1 MDGTHSNPRDSMN
14 HAPAKRLS
22 VIQPSLTLAVNTRA
36 KELAAAGEK
45 ILNLS
50 AGEPDFTT
58 PAFICEAAAA
68 ALADGATHYTATD
81 GTPELK
87 RAIAAKLERENGLE
101 YAADE
106 IIASCGV
113 KHSLYNACMALLNPG
128 DEVLVPAPYWVSYP
142 AQAMLAGA
150 EARMLPCPAEN
161 DFKLTPEQLRD
172 AIGPKTRLL
181 ILNSPNNPSG
191 AVYTHAELAALAEV
205 LADHENVV
213 IATDDIYEHLLY
225 DDSSFVNIV
234 MAAPALR
241 ERTLVLNGVSKAY
254 AMTGWRLGY
263 AAGPKWLI
271 GAMKKLQSQST
282 SNPASVSQAAAVTAL
297 TGNQSCVGE
306 MRATFR
312 HRRDRFV
319 AALNE
324 ANGIHCEPP
333 PGAFYA
339 FGDCREAIAA
349 RGLDNDIAF
358 AQWLLEE
365 PQIAAVPG
373 SAFGMPGYVR
383 FSYATHQATL
393 DEAAARLKRAL
404 G

>member
-1 MDGTHSNPRDSMN
+1 MN
-14 HAPAKRLS
+14 SEPAERLAA
-22 VIQPSLTLAVNTRA
+22 IKPSPTMAINARA

-50 AGEPDFTT
+50 AGEPDFKT
-58 PAFICEAAAA
+58 PAFICEAAAT

-87 RAIAAKLERENGLE
+87 RAIAAKLKRENGLE
-101 YAADE
+101 YAPDE

-113 KHSLYNACMALLNPG
+113 KHSLYNASMALLNPG
-128 DEVLVPAPYWVSYP
+128 DEMLIPAPYWVSYP
-142 AQAMLAGA
+142 AQAKLAGA
-150 EARMLPCPAEN
+150 EARILPCPAEN
-161 DFKLTPEQLRD
+161 GFKLTPAQLHD

-191 AVYTHAELAALAEV
+191 AVYTRAELVALAEV
-205 LADHENVV
+205 LAEHEDLM

-225 DDSSFVNIV
+225 DDSAFVNIV

-282 SNPASVSQAAAVTAL
+282 SNPASVSQAAAAAAL
-297 TGNQSCVGE
+297 TGNQSCVAE

-312 HRRDRFV
+312 YRRDRFV

-333 PGAFYA
+333 PGAFYGFA
-339 FGDCREAIAA
+339 DCREAITA
-349 RGLDNDIAF
+349 RGLEDDLAF

-365 PQIAAVPG
+365 PQVAAVPG
-373 SAFGMPGYVR
+373 SAFGMSGYVR
-383 FSYATHQATL
+383 FSYATDQATL
-393 DEAAARLKRAL
+393 DEAAERLKRAL